1 MFKKIISLSLCLVFF
16 ALCGC
21 SKADNTSSAVDSV
34 PEVVVEEEKFAINPL
49 TGVKNLDPAALN
61 NRPVAI
67 MVGNCTD
74 GQKAQTGLN
83 YADIIYETE
92 VEDGIT
98 RLMAVYQD
106 ITKADKVGSVRSA
119 RYPYIDL
126 AMGHNAVYIHC
137 GEGNTATAHLKDLD
151 HISIDTKSVG
161 AKRIPNG
168 LPSWHTLYALTGDL
182 WNNINSK
189 FDTKSTDTTPWLNF
203 YDEDETVTLTA
214 GSATSITVPFQA
226 NTTKFTYNAEKGV
239 YTRLNKNGVAVADYN
254 TKESTEIENVL
265 VLLSKITIHSNGKHR
280 MVEFT
285 QGDGYYF
292 TNGTYTFIKWSKG
305 DAENS
310 FKFTD
315 TEGNKLK
322 VKAGKSWICIGDKA
336 RSNPTIQ

>member
-1 MFKKIISLSLCLVFF
+1 MFKKILAALLCLAMLSLVACN
-16 ALCGC
+16 
-21 SKADNTSSAVDSV
+21 KAENTSSDNSV
-34 PEVVVEEEKFAINPL
+34 SSESVSQAEKFVVNPL
-49 TGVKNLDPAALN
+49 TGKKDISAEKAGL
-61 NRPVAI
+61 RPVAV

-92 VEDGIT
+92 VEGGIT

-106 ITKADKVGSVRSA
+106 ITKAQKVGSVRSA

-137 GEGNTATAHLKDLD
+137 GEGNTASAHLKDLD
-151 HISIDTKSVG
+151 HISIDTASEG

-168 LPSWHTLYALTGDL
+168 LASWHTLYALTGDL
-182 WNNINSK
+182 WNNINNR
-189 FDTKSTDTTPWLNF
+189 FDTKNADNTPWLSF
-203 YDEDETVTLTA
+203 YDEGETVTLTS

-226 NTTKFTYNAEKGV
+226 STTKFTYNAEKGV
-239 YTRLNKNGVAVADYN
+239 YTRLNRNGVAVADYN
-254 TKESTEIENVL
+254 TKESTEIENVF

-280 MVEFT
+280 MVEFN

-292 TNGTYTFIKWSKG
+292 ANGTYQFIKWSKG

-315 TEGNKLK
+315 TEGNELK
-322 VKAGKSWICIGDKA
+322 IKTGKSWICIGDKT
-336 RSNPTIQ
+336 RSNPTIE